1 MSTPP
6 RIREDISR
14 MVDETPPSGK
24 HRGIGALAAVAT
36 LGSLLFGYD
45 TGVISG
51 ALPYLYMPQL
61 AGGLALT
68 PMQEGAI
75 GGTLLIGA
83 AIGAVTGDDHELV
96 DSHDRP
102 PDALWRVFSKVH
114 RNSG

>member
-51 ALPYLYMPQL
+51 ALPYLYMPHL

-83 AIGAVTGDDHELV
+83 AIGAVTGGIM
-96 DSHDRP
+96 SDRGGGAITSRYSRSSSCWGP
-102 PDALWRVFSKVH
+102 
-114 RNSG
+114 

>member
-1 MSTPP
+1 
-6 RIREDISR
+6 

-51 ALPYLYMPQL
+51 ALPYLYMPHL

-75 GGTLLIGA
+75 GGTLLIALGTLM
-83 AIGAVTGDDHELV
+83 VTGLWT
-96 DSHDRP
+96 
-102 PDALWRVFSKVH
+102 ALMSNLQGVFLSVPLPI
-114 RNSG
+114 